1 MRRQSIVKSLT
12 VVAALSACAVAAPT
26 ALAHTADDPTPYANN
41 AGPVAHYSK
50 STPYANNAGAHY
62 SKSTPYANN
71 AGAHYSKSTPY
82 ANNAGPVAG
91 LGYNVPPPD
100 TSKAVVVKQQPSSS
114 DSNDKRSP
122 DAIAAAAD
130 PRTRTYASPTV
141 VKLSSDSGFDWGDAG
156 IGAGGALAV
165 LALAG
170 GGLVLVSRR
179 RTTHPRVSPT
189 G

>member
-26 ALAHTADDPTPYANN
+26 ALANTANDT
-41 AGPVAHYSK
+41 
-50 STPYANNAGAHY
+50 TPYANNAGAHY

-82 ANNAGPVAG
+82 HNNAGPVSG

-100 TSKAVVVKQQPSSS
+100 TSKAVVVKQQYSNSSS
-114 DSNDKRSP
+114 NDLRSP
-122 DAIAAAAD
+122 DAKAAAAD
-130 PRTRTYASPTV
+130 PGRLTYATPTV
-141 VKLSSDSGFDWGDAG
+141 IKVGSSGGFDWGDAG
-156 IGAGGALAV
+156 IGAGGMLAV
-165 LALAG
+165 VALAG

-189 G
+189 AG

>member
-1 MRRQSIVKSLT
+1 MRRHSIVKSLT
-12 VVAALSACAVAAPT
+12 VVAALSTCAVAAPT
-26 ALAHTADDPTPYANN
+26 AFARTDIPLTPDTSQAVVVTGRDSHIAPPDTSKAVVLTGQDDHIA
-41 AGPVAHYSK
+41 
-50 STPYANNAGAHY
+50 
-62 SKSTPYANN
+62 
-71 AGAHYSKSTPY
+71 
-82 ANNAGPVAG
+82 
-91 LGYNVPPPD
+91 PPD
-100 TSKAVVVKQQPSSS
+100 TSKAVVVAPQPRAS
-114 DSNDKRSP
+114 SNDLRSP

-165 LALAG
+165 VALAG

-189 G
+189 AG